1 MAWSLRRFC
10 YGDYAALK
18 PDPVDVIKEV
28 VSWCPKLP
36 EITGFTALRPAWAV
50 VKICAPRSSFD
61 PVSAP
66 ALGPKT
72 FFQKRLARLQAV
84 RIMRGLG
91 GGIPSGQ
98 RPARAAGLL
107 LNNQIKTDVWALVGM
122 VFTNHSDTTS
132 DSLIQ

>member
-1 MAWSLRRFC
+1 MGSLRRSC

-18 PDPVDVIKEV
+18 PDLLDVKKGIV
-28 VSWCPKLP
+28 GWCPKLP
-36 EITGFTALRPAWAV
+36 ENTGFTALRPAWAV
-50 VKICAPRSSFD
+50 VNIAAPRSSFD

-66 ALGPKT
+66 ALSPKT

>member
-1 MAWSLRRFC
+1 MPENTEFIGLR
-10 YGDYAALK
+10 A
-18 PDPVDVIKEV
+18 
-28 VSWCPKLP
+28 S
-36 EITGFTALRPAWAV
+36 WAV
-50 VKICAPRSSFD
+50 VKIAAPRSSFD

-91 GGIPSGQ
+91 GGNPPGLK
-98 RPARAAGLL
+98 PARAAGLL